1 MRNKEEEGIRLVN
14 IERNPLILLI
24 SAIFTAGVAFYNFQL
39 FKDVNPLGFLI
50 MTPTLLLLVQTL
62 WLILTPFAI
71 IYEDKLDIRQS
82 FIHQKSRYFI
92 DIKQISENKKGKVFI
107 IYHDGEIEFINL
119 LGIRSSHVALLKNE
133 VEKFIK

>member
-1 MRNKEEEGIRLVN
+1 
-14 IERNPLILLI
+14 
-24 SAIFTAGVAFYNFQL
+24 
-39 FKDVNPLGFLI
+39 

-92 DIKQISENKKGKVFI
+92 DIKQISQNKKGKVFI
-107 IYHDGEIEFINL
+107 IYNDGEIEFINL
-119 LGIRSSHVALLKNE
+119 LGIRSSHIALLKNE
-133 VEKFIK
+133 VSRFIK